1 MDVNKKATRLLS
13 AIIYSYTFVTA
24 SHLPK
29 SIMKKYL
36 MLLMLIFFYQ
46 FSMGSLIMHTRNY
59 HNPTPEYLKTANFIK
74 MSPSEFE
81 VASGHKLSFAER
93 LYFKKIQRRLAKTE
107 ITADATISK
116 YYDQEKGKFK
126 LDMVWFV
133 LGLIIGPF
141 AILFS
146 YTSKQSKVKRTSALI
161 GTVGFIIWFGWLFLF

>member
-1 MDVNKKATRLLS
+1 MDVNKKGFHLLP
-13 AIIYSYTFVTA
+13 AKNYSYTFVTA

-29 SIMKKYL
+29 SIMKRYL
-36 MLLMLIFFYQ
+36 MLFMLIFFYQ
-46 FSMGSLIMHTRNY
+46 FSIGSIMMHTNIY
-59 HNPTPEYLKTANFIK
+59 HTPTPEYLKTANFIK
-74 MSPSEFE
+74 MSRAEFE
-81 VASGHKLSFAER
+81 AASGHKLSFAEK

-146 YTSKQSKVKRTSALI
+146 YTSKQSKMKRTSALI